1 MVVLKSLKPLK
12 GDVNNDGNLNIM
24 DVTALINYLL
34 DDGESINLPAADVN
48 SDGEINITD
57 LTALIHLLLNRL

>member
-1 MVVLKSLKPLK
+1 MVFVY
-12 GDVNNDGNLNIM
+12 GIM
-24 DVTALINYLL
+24 INYLL

-48 SDGEINITD
+48 IDGEINITD